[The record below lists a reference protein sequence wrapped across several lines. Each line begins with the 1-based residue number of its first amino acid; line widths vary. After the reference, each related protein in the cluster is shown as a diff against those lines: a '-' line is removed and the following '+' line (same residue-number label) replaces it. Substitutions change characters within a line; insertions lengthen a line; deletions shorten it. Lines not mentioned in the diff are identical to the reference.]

1 MAFLRA
7 ASMGVYGRVTDL
19 SGRPLTKTRIVLD
32 GRGEIRV
39 NDKDARDAI
48 QYCCEVL
55 VQNSY
60 VMNSLMILGNV
71 EQAINEYLFQMIQQL
86 A

>member
-39 NDKDARDAI
+39 NDKDAR
-48 QYCCEVL
+48 
-55 VQNSY
+55 
-60 VMNSLMILGNV
+60 
-71 EQAINEYLFQMIQQL
+71 QAIFSVVADAYFGQDFGQV
-86 A
+86 

>member
-48 QYCCEVL
+48 QCCCE
-55 VQNSY
+55 
-60 VMNSLMILGNV
+60 IL
-71 EQAINEYLFQMIQQL
+71 E
-86 A
+86 